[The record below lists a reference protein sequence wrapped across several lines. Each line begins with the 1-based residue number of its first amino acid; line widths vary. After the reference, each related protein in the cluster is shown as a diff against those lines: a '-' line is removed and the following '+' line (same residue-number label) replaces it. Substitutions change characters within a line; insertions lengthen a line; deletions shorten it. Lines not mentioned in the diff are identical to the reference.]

1 MKDEQIERIK
11 ATVASADHIPAEDK
25 AKLLGLIASLDPVI
39 AKAAQTDDERA
50 QDVARLVEASA
61 QEAARKE
68 QRPEHLQSLLQELK
82 QSVEEF
88 EGSHPR
94 LVSFVT
100 EYSAFL
106 SALGI

>member
-1 MKDEQIERIK
+1 MPDDRIEKIK
-11 ATVASADHIPAEDK
+11 SAVEAADHIEK
-25 AKLLGLIASLDPVI
+25 KTELLGLIGMLDPVI
-39 AKAAQTDDERA
+39 AKFAQADDQRA
-50 QDVARLVEASA
+50 QNVTRLVEASA

-68 QRPEHLQSLLQELK
+68 QRPEQLQSLLGELK
-82 QSVEEF
+82 HSVAEF
-88 EGSHPR
+88 EASHPD